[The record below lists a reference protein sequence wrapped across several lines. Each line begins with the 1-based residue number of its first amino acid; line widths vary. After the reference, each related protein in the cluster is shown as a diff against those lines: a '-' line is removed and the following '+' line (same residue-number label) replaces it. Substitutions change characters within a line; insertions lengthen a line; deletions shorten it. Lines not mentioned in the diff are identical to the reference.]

1 MCELCERA
9 RNSAGYA
16 SFVSKMLE
24 EDVARVEVSKQL
36 SGQLRPLGRTLYT
49 SVNWPVKMIYPMFD
63 ARAAYSVPNNYFQNL
78 YLDGERLG
86 VAFAHGA
93 MRSVFF
99 ADRKLMLFSK
109 SVNSSGGH
117 EFFTSFILL
126 HLEPDEY
133 KHNRAANGTLL
144 ISADIT
150 KPMKNLVTGK
160 VEKKKIL
167 FNFTHKPVKG
177 RIVTREKVLTSAQFR
192 NVYSKYGGAQLK
204 SASIDIEGYAI
215 TVPHFAP
222 HPYMLQLNQDFGFA
236 SNRQFQE
243 NVIEYFNA
251 HLGFRHNLI

>member
-9 RNSAGYA
+9 KNSAGYL
-16 SFVSKMLE
+16 SLLSKMLE
-24 EDVARVEVSKQL
+24 EDMARLEFSKAL
-36 SGQLRPLGRTLYT
+36 AGDIRLLGSNLYT
-49 SVNWPVKMIYPMFD
+49 SVSWPVKLSYPMFD
-63 ARAAYSVPNNYFQNL
+63 ARAAYSVPYNYFQNL

-99 ADRKLMLFSK
+99 ADKRLMLLSK
-109 SVNSSGGH
+109 SVNTRDGR
-117 EFFTSFILL
+117 EFLTSMLLL
-126 HLEPDEY
+126 HLEAGEY
-133 KHNRAANGTLL
+133 SATKAGDGTLML
-144 ISADIT
+144 SADVT
-150 KPMKNLVTGK
+150 KPMKNLVTGR
-160 VEKKKIL
+160 VENKKLL
-167 FNFTHKPVKG
+167 FNFTHKPVAG

-204 SASIDIEGYAI
+204 SASIDLEGYAI

-243 NVIEYFNA
+243 NVEEYFNA
-251 HLGFRHNLI
+251 HLGRRHNLI

>member
-1 MCELCERA
+1 MCELCEKA
-9 RNSAGYA
+9 KNSPGYMGLL
-16 SFVSKMLE
+16 SKMLE
-24 EDVARVEVSKQL
+24 EDMARAEASKLL
-36 SGQLRPLGRTLYT
+36 SGKLSMLNRTLY
-49 SVNWPVKMIYPMFD
+49 SSINWPVKLVYPMFD

-86 VAFAHGA
+86 VSFAHGA

-99 ADRKLMLFSK
+99 ADNRLMLLSK
-109 SVNSSGGH
+109 SVNSEQGQ
-117 EFFTSFILL
+117 EFFTSFVLL
-126 HLEPDEY
+126 HLESDEY
-133 KHNRAANGTLL
+133 KFNRAADGTLL

-150 KPMKNLVTGK
+150 KPMKNLVTEK

-177 RIVTREKVLTSAQFR
+177 RIVTREKILTSAQFR
-192 NVYSKYGGAQLK
+192 TIYARYGGAQMK
-204 SASIDIEGYAI
+204 SASIDMEGYAL

>member
-1 MCELCERA
+1 MCELCEKA
-9 RNSAGYA
+9 RNSAGYV
-16 SFVSKMLE
+16 SMLSKMLE
-24 EDVARVEVSKQL
+24 EDMKRVDSSKRL
-36 SGQLRPLGRTLYT
+36 SDEIRLLRQNLYT
-49 SVNWPVKMIYPMFD
+49 SVNWPVKISYPMFD
-63 ARAAYSVPNNYFQNL
+63 ARAAYSVPHNYFQNL

-93 MRSVFF
+93 MRSLFF
-99 ADRKLMLFSK
+99 ADSKLMLFSK
-109 SVNSSGGH
+109 SVNRKAGQ

-126 HLEPDEY
+126 HLESDEY
-133 KHNRAANGTLL
+133 KFNRAEDGTLL
-144 ISADIT
+144 ISADVT
-150 KPMKNLVTGK
+150 KPMKNLVTDK
-160 VEKKKIL
+160 VENKKIL

-204 SASIDIEGYAI
+204 SASIDLEGYAI